1 MLCPRQRAS
10 QSMLTS
16 VKAVVCV
23 IVAMFFQSFMLV
35 ISSGF
40 FISFNFLTLGK
51 TQSQPCRCST
61 DPFEA
66 LANWYLLDLGIDG
79 GLSLSSSFTAAI
91 VSGVQII
98 GIALLASQ

>member
-1 MLCPRQRAS
+1 MSCPRQRAS

-51 TQSQPCRCST
+51 TQSQLCRCST

-66 LANWYLLDLGIDG
+66 LVNWYLLDLGIDG